1 MILGGGPSGGKPRS
15 QEEPAMARPLRIE
28 FPGAC
33 YHVIQ
38 RGNFRFPVFGEERDR
53 DLLLEKLA
61 EFAERFRV
69 RVRAYCV
76 MVNHVHLYLQTE
88 EANLSRFMQSF
99 LTSFTVS
106 YNLRHG
112 SGGHVFQ
119 GRFKAYVVEEDSAYR
134 DRVTRYIHLNPACIP
149 SLREAHVEVRQA
161 AIRDEAWSSY
171 AAVIGLRSCPT
182 WLDRVA
188 VLAGF
193 PGALAAKQKAYG
205 AYVEQGL
212 TEEFWEPATAAAA
225 QTVIGSDRF
234 VDRLRRG
241 LTELSE
247 NLNLRREAGQHRAL
261 QAWVSLDDVLAAV
274 ARQYDCQP
282 ADLLRRH
289 RRGDEA
295 RQVLLYL
302 AAVCCHGRYSLT
314 DLGQRLGGIT
324 VGAVCAGRYRLARR
338 LAREQ
343 GLAARVRA
351 LQRELAGNVKV

>member
-1 MILGGGPSGGKPRS
+1 
-15 QEEPAMARPLRIE
+15 MARPLRLE

-53 DLLLEKLA
+53 ELLLAKLA
-61 EFAERFRV
+61 DFAERFRV

-88 EANLSRFMQSF
+88 EANLSRFMQSL

-112 SGGHVFQ
+112 AGGHVFQ
-119 GRFKAYVVEEDSAYR
+119 GRFKAFVVEEDSAYR

-149 SLREAHVEVRQA
+149 SLQEAGVEVRQA
-161 AIRDEAWSSY
+161 ALRDEVWSSY
-171 AAVIGLRSCPT
+171 AAVIGLRRCPS
-182 WLDRVA
+182 WLDRSA

-193 PGALAAKQKAYG
+193 PGALAAQQRAYA

-212 TEEFWEPATAAAA
+212 TEDLWEPAAAAAA

-241 LTELSE
+241 LTELAE
-247 NLNLRREAGQHRAL
+247 NANVRREAGQQRAL
-261 QAWVSLDDVLAAV
+261 QAWIALEDVVAAV
-274 ARQYDCQP
+274 AAHYGREPQ
-282 ADLLRRH
+282 DLLRPH

-302 AAVCCHGRYSLT
+302 AATCCRGRYT
-314 DLGQRLGGIT
+314 MTEIGQRLGGLT
-324 VGAVCAGRYRLARR
+324 VGGLCAGRYKLAQRLGRDR
-338 LAREQ
+338 
-343 GLAARVRA
+343 GLAATVEA
-351 LQRELAGNVKV
+351 LQRQVAAKLNE